1 MTAGVTLR
9 TQVVEILHGI
19 GELNDEQAATLAAD
33 PGSDLDF
40 GQLTFDSLNIL
51 GFCLDLE
58 TKLGVALSPDE
69 MIEIPS
75 LRALETILRQKNPKL
90 A

>member
-1 MTAGVTLR
+1 MTAGASLR
-9 TQVVEILHGI
+9 AQVVEILHGI
-19 GELNDEQAATLAAD
+19 GELNDDQAKALTAN

-40 GQLTFDSLNIL
+40 GQLTFDSLNVL

-58 TKLGVALSPDE
+58 TKLGVVLSPDE
-69 MIEIPS
+69 MVEIPS
-75 LRALETILRQKNPKL
+75 LAALETVLRNKNPKL